1 MPLRARFKRLW
12 GKHRPRTSKNA
23 TTTVNANP
31 TSESLFPKLGPDD
44 SAIFVAAS
52 TRVLTSSESLKETR
66 SLDPGPTLETV
77 HTQND
82 TPRSSQDL
90 KLSSLWDEA
99 YDELRKENAKLV
111 DAYEQDLFSIQNL
124 GQQAPKGEDREI
136 QLQKLLNSKLQNI
149 ENSQMKISIHGKDVV
164 IRDQARKVVHSILSV
179 KDYIGSIA
187 FAEPHAALA
196 WAGILIILPVIT
208 NPITQAEYGTEGLEY
223 ISELLVRC
231 KVTEDTYRE
240 NLACVLATSSPSI
253 PAYLVELNVSFR
265 AKTISIYSQI
275 LKYQISLSQQCSRSG
290 LFCFLRDYVIADDWQ
305 GMLESIKGT
314 EEDISRV
321 LDSFDSRTL
330 RKIDEQ
336 VSVLRSNADKSLGL
350 LLETKAGVEVQLL
363 GKLYR
368 AESLEGTRID
378 ILREIQHWGDGHRE
392 ECMFWIKGLAGTGKS
407 TLARTIA
414 HHFNEKGRL
423 GASFFFSRGK
433 KDLGDATAILT
444 TIAVQLAEALPD
456 SKNDICDVIEKH
468 GDIGQQPLYNQ
479 WRQLIFQP
487 LLRLDRK
494 LLLPIVLVFVLD
506 ALDECEGDE
515 HLGEILRLL
524 TELKSLKIMQ
534 VKVLL
539 TSRPERSIYAS
550 FRELPDIVHHDLTL
564 HSVPKV
570 VIDGDISIFL
580 RYELGK
586 IQNKRR
592 IDTSWPGDESIQTL
606 VQRADRLFIYA
617 ATVCRFIGESR
628 FPEKRMS
635 EILQTESM
643 SRSSTSELDK
653 MYSEILKHVLDEGSD
668 EDKEDMAGLYKQIV
682 GSIIVLFEAL
692 PKSALTSTLE
702 LPSTDITEILEALH
716 SVLDIPD
723 DENMPIQLFHL
734 SFRDFLFSE
743 ERCANPTFTIKE
755 EAAHGGLWKHTFL
768 KISSMPG
775 ARNAAAIE
783 DIFFSPDGDFLIS
796 SGGNLINAWD
806 TTTGAFRY
814 AIPDISQSKFAL
826 KRQEVLSPDGQFL
839 ACTSNFDD
847 KIRLWDLKRVAIHS
861 TLEGHV
867 DSVSSIAFSP
877 DGEYIVSASL
887 DKSIRL
893 WEVKKGRS
901 KILFGGK
908 SDLLLEKTQSL
919 SFETPTNGTMF
930 SPNGEF
936 IAGYIHGL
944 GHDQVQLWDAK
955 TNCLVGALP
964 HPRFILTLAFS
975 YDGKFIAS
983 ACSDGTV
990 RIWDPRTATLCGIL
1004 TQVKSGYA
1012 DCISPFAFSPD
1023 GQSIACIS
1031 HGAVEIW
1038 DLKSLSLCGTIEN
1051 DTEAITCITFSPD
1064 SRLLAAASGRFLK
1077 FWDRQ
1082 TKSLRGMLAGHT
1094 SKITT
1099 LKFSPNGQFV
1109 ASGSL
1114 DNSVRLWDTMGLG
1127 IPSRIIQT
1135 HISKIKFTGSG
1146 HYVVSYLSD
1155 ETTELRDPSTGV
1167 PMFTI
1172 PDFLQFS
1179 DKVDFSPVNNLLAY
1193 TDDDTVNLWNMATR
1207 KFYGSLTITDRVVKD
1222 GNDLAVSYQNHAIV
1236 ICDLTIK
1243 KRRYVLKGHAD
1254 DVYKLEY
1261 SSDGHLLVSASRDDS
1276 LRLWDPATGELIGL
1290 LGRRKGRIWDMA
1302 VSSDAK
1308 AIICISGHFV
1318 TFWDTTTKLIKMELD
1333 LKDKQVGDGV
1343 GSPIPLPS
1351 LFEYLDML
1359 PLSAFDWKE
1368 DNLVI
1373 RADPLCV
1380 KKPWVAYQLQAVLWL
1395 PGGYRPI
1402 RGNSTSIHG
1411 NTIAL
1416 TGQSNSLM
1424 LIKLDLKS
1432 IPSKY

>member
-1 MPLRARFKRLW
+1 MRKSTVETHLPQDLQYACKYWIRHLQKSQIKLLDGGEVHIFLQKHLLHWIETLSLMEIISEGIVMIRALETLLLPKSDAHSSLLSLVYDMKRFILNFRSVIEAAPLQIYSSALVFSPKKSIIREQFWEEVPPWIVDVVSAEEDW
-12 GKHRPRTSKNA
+12 
-23 TTTVNANP
+23 NP
-31 TSESLFPKLGPDD
+31 SLL
-44 SAIFVAAS
+44 
-52 TRVLTSSESLKETR
+52 
-66 SLDPGPTLETV
+66 TLE
-77 HTQND
+77 
-82 TPRSSQDL
+82 
-90 KLSSLWDEA
+90 
-99 YDELRKENAKLV
+99 
-111 DAYEQDLFSIQNL
+111 
-124 GQQAPKGEDREI
+124 
-136 QLQKLLNSKLQNI
+136 
-149 ENSQMKISIHGKDVV
+149 
-164 IRDQARKVVHSILSV
+164 HSCSV
-179 KDYIGSIA
+179 
-187 FAEPHAALA
+187 
-196 WAGILIILPVIT
+196 
-208 NPITQAEYGTEGLEY
+208 
-223 ISELLVRC
+223 
-231 KVTEDTYRE
+231 
-240 NLACVLATSSPSI
+240 
-253 PAYLVELNVSFR
+253 
-265 AKTISIYSQI
+265 
-275 LKYQISLSQQCSRSG
+275 
-290 LFCFLRDYVIADDWQ
+290 
-305 GMLESIKGT
+305 
-314 EEDISRV
+314 EDIS
-321 LDSFDSRTL
+321 
-330 RKIDEQ
+330 
-336 VSVLRSNADKSLGL
+336 
-350 LLETKAGVEVQLL
+350 
-363 GKLYR
+363 
-368 AESLEGTRID
+368 
-378 ILREIQHWGDGHRE
+378 
-392 ECMFWIKGLAGTGKS
+392 
-407 TLARTIA
+407 
-414 HHFNEKGRL
+414 
-423 GASFFFSRGK
+423 
-433 KDLGDATAILT
+433 
-444 TIAVQLAEALPD
+444 
-456 SKNDICDVIEKH
+456 
-468 GDIGQQPLYNQ
+468 
-479 WRQLIFQP
+479 
-487 LLRLDRK
+487 
-494 LLLPIVLVFVLD
+494 
-506 ALDECEGDE
+506 
-515 HLGEILRLL
+515 
-524 TELKSLKIMQ
+524 
-534 VKVLL
+534 
-539 TSRPERSIYAS
+539 
-550 FRELPDIVHHDLTL
+550 
-564 HSVPKV
+564 
-570 VIDGDISIFL
+570 
-580 RYELGK
+580 
-586 IQNKRR
+586 
-592 IDTSWPGDESIQTL
+592 
-606 VQRADRLFIYA
+606 
-617 ATVCRFIGESR
+617 
-628 FPEKRMS
+628 
-635 EILQTESM
+635 
-643 SRSSTSELDK
+643 
-653 MYSEILKHVLDEGSD
+653 
-668 EDKEDMAGLYKQIV
+668 
-682 GSIIVLFEAL
+682 
-692 PKSALTSTLE
+692 
-702 LPSTDITEILEALH
+702 
-716 SVLDIPD
+716 
-723 DENMPIQLFHL
+723 
-734 SFRDFLFSE
+734 
-743 ERCANPTFTIKE
+743 
-755 EAAHGGLWKHTFL
+755 
-768 KISSMPG
+768 
-775 ARNAAAIE
+775 
-783 DIFFSPDGDFLIS
+783 FSPDSDFLIS

-814 AIPDISQSKFAL
+814 AIPDISQSAFAL

-839 ACTSNFDD
+839 ACTSHFDD
-847 KIRLWDLKRVAIHS
+847 KIRLWDLKRIAIHS

-867 DSVSSIAFSP
+867 DYVISIAFSP
-877 DGEYIVSASL
+877 DGEYIVSTSL

-901 KILFGGK
+901 KILFSGK
-908 SDLLLEKTQSL
+908 SDLLLEKSQSL
-919 SFETPTNGTMF
+919 SFETRTNGTIF

-955 TNCLVGALP
+955 TNCLVGTLP
-964 HPRFILTLAFS
+964 HPRFILALAFS

-1082 TKSLRGMLAGHT
+1082 TKILCGMLAGHT

-1127 IPSRIIQT
+1127 IPSSIIQT
-1135 HISKIKFTGSG
+1135 HISEIKFTGSG

-1167 PMFTI
+1167 PMFTL

-1179 DKVDFSPVNNLLAY
+1179 DKVEFSPVNNLLAY

-1207 KFYGSLTITDRVVKD
+1207 KFYGSLTITDRVVKTIAFSPD

-1236 ICDLTIK
+1236 IWDLMIK

-1318 TFWDTTTKLIKMELD
+1318 TVWDSSTKLIKMELD

-1368 DNLVI
+1368 DKLVI

-1395 PGGYRPI
+1395 PGGYRPR

-1432 IPSKY
+1432 IPSTKRAQALYGS

>member
-1 MPLRARFKRLW
+1 MPLRARLKRLW
-12 GKHRPRTSKNA
+12 GKHRPRTTKNA

-31 TSESLFPKLGPDD
+31 TPESHFPKLGPDD

-52 TRVLTSSESLKETR
+52 TTVLTSPESLKETR

-82 TPRSSQDL
+82 TLRSSQDL

-136 QLQKLLNSKLQNI
+136 QLQKLLDSKLQNI

-164 IRDQARKVVHSILSV
+164 IRDKARKVVHSILSV

-253 PAYLVELNVSFR
+253 PAYLVELNASFR

-275 LKYQISLSQQCSRSG
+275 LKYQISFSQQCSRSG
-290 LFCFLRDYVIADDWQ
+290 LFRFLRDYVIADDWQ

-330 RKIDEQ
+330 KKIDEQ
-336 VSVLRSNADKSLGL
+336 VSVLRSNADKSLDL
-350 LLETKAGVEVQLL
+350 LLETKAGVE
-363 GKLYR
+363 
-368 AESLEGTRID
+368 
-378 ILREIQHWGDGHRE
+378 HWGDGHRE

-456 SKNDICDVIEKH
+456 LKNDICDVIEKH

-479 WRQLIFQP
+479 WRELIFQP

-524 TELKSLKIMQ
+524 TELKSLKILR

-586 IQNKRR
+586 IQSKRR

-668 EDKEDMAGLYKQIV
+668 EDKEDMAGLFKQIV

-692 PKSALTSTLE
+692 PKSALTSTLD

-768 KISSMPG
+768 KIS
-775 ARNAAAIE
+775 IE
-783 DIFFSPDGDFLIS
+783 DISFSPDGDFLIS

-814 AIPDISQSKFAL
+814 AIPDISQSTFAL

-839 ACTSNFDD
+839 ACTSHFDD
-847 KIRLWDLKRVAIHS
+847 KIRLWDLKRIAIHS

-867 DSVSSIAFSP
+867 DYVISIAFSP
-877 DGEYIVSASL
+877 DGEYIVSTSL

-901 KILFGGK
+901 KILFSGK
-908 SDLLLEKTQSL
+908 SDLLLEKSQSL
-919 SFETPTNGTMF
+919 SFETRTNGTIF

-955 TNCLVGALP
+955 TNCLVGTLP
-964 HPRFILTLAFS
+964 HPRFILALAFS

-1082 TKSLRGMLAGHT
+1082 TKILCGMLAGHT

-1127 IPSRIIQT
+1127 IPSSIIQT
-1135 HISKIKFTGSG
+1135 HISEIKFTGSG

-1167 PMFTI
+1167 PMFTL

-1179 DKVDFSPVNNLLAY
+1179 DKVEFSPVNNLLAY

-1207 KFYGSLTITDRVVKD
+1207 KFYGSLTITDRVVKTIAFSPD

-1236 ICDLTIK
+1236 IWDLMIK

-1318 TFWDTTTKLIKMELD
+1318 TVWDSNTKLIKMELD

-1368 DNLVI
+1368 DKLVI